1 MVRSKMCAW
10 PVERVARNSYQGG
23 HYHLQ
28 FTGIDKHMYTV
39 KLEQEIE
46 KKWSLKKPFIYLKTY
61 IYFSY
66 KDNTM

>member
-10 PVERVARNSYQGG
+10 PVERVASNSYQGG

-46 KKWSLKKPFIYLKTY
+46 KK
-61 IYFSY
+61 
-66 KDNTM
+66 